1 MKIQALN
8 PADLGIQARIDDAI
22 KHIKEIEDSLLAAR
36 DAKDKMEEE
45 QQNAYAKAQMA
56 SIEAAKA
63 KAAAERA
70 FRAMVM
76 HNNKTCSLCN
86 LGKEKIAKR
95 RLEISQAIQNEIKK
109 KAERMAERKRQK
121 DKHQRIRTMT
131 ITAGDIYSNG
141 TPRVP
146 GGAVAQATAPA

>member
-1 MKIQALN
+1 M
-8 PADLGIQARIDDAI
+8 
-22 KHIKEIEDSLLAAR
+22 AAR

-45 QQNAYAKAQMA
+45 QQNAYAKAQMS

-131 ITAGDIYSNG
+131 IAAGDIYSAG

-146 GGAVAQATAPA
+146 GGAVA

>member
-8 PADLGIQARIDDAI
+8 PADLGIVARIDDAI

-36 DAKDKMEEE
+36 DAKNKMEEE
-45 QQNAYAKAQMA
+45 QQNAYAKAQMS

-95 RLEISQAIQNEIKK
+95 RLEISQAIKNEIKK

-131 ITAGDIYSNG
+131 IAAGDIYSAG

-146 GGAVAQATAPA
+146 GGAVA

>member
-8 PADLGIQARIDDAI
+8 PADLGIVARIDDAI

-36 DAKDKMEEE
+36 DAKNKMEEE
-45 QQNAYAKAQMA
+45 QQNAYAKAQMS

-131 ITAGDIYSNG
+131 IAAGDIYSNG

-146 GGAVAQATAPA
+146 GGAVA